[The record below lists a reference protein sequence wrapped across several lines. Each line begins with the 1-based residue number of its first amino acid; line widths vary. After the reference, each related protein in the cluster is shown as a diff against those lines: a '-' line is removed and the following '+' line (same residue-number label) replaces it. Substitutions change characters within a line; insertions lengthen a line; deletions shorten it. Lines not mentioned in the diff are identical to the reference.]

1 MEIVF
6 TEIKTQSLKLIE
18 TVQKQ
23 SPLLARFF
31 SGQVVIQFL
40 NLLNGFLLLRWL
52 SIENVAIFSMLFGIQ
67 TLMNS
72 MSDLGFSGSII
83 ALTGNRYSHKKIL
96 GGYISS
102 AKQLRRIFFLII
114 ILIMAGL
121 APFLLKN
128 NFENNTFAW
137 LGFIPVVAS
146 VYWQADCSI
155 YASPLI
161 IHKQLKAYYKPQILT
176 SVLRILINY
185 ILYLTNVIS
194 ALSVLIINAL
204 VILYMGKQ
212 NKKNASNYFEENIK
226 TKETKREMLR
236 YLAPI
241 MPSNIFNSF
250 FGQIQIFIIAY
261 FGSITN
267 IAEVG
272 ALGRL
277 SQLFLLLSA
286 FNMMIVEP
294 AIAKTDHNSL
304 FKKYIFIAI
313 AALFISFFIT
323 WSAYSFPDI
332 YLWVLGN
339 KYSHLDKQLV
349 WLIAAA
355 GVNFLSTTIWTMSSA
370 RKWVFWWGTAFYIT
384 TVILCQL
391 CGILT
396 FNLATTTGVLQLSL
410 LTAIG
415 ILIVQLSITI
425 VGFQKEKRLHQN
437 LSFQKI

>member
-1 MEIVF
+1 
-6 TEIKTQSLKLIE
+6 
-18 TVQKQ
+18 
-23 SPLLARFF
+23 
-31 SGQVVIQFL
+31 
-40 NLLNGFLLLRWL
+40 
-52 SIENVAIFSMLFGIQ
+52 
-67 TLMNS
+67 
-72 MSDLGFSGSII
+72 
-83 ALTGNRYSHKKIL
+83 
-96 GGYISS
+96 
-102 AKQLRRIFFLII
+102 
-114 ILIMAGL
+114 
-121 APFLLKN
+121 
-128 NFENNTFAW
+128 
-137 LGFIPVVAS
+137 
-146 VYWQADCSI
+146 
-155 YASPLI
+155 
-161 IHKQLKAYYKPQILT
+161 
-176 SVLRILINY
+176 
-185 ILYLTNVIS
+185 
-194 ALSVLIINAL
+194 
-204 VILYMGKQ
+204 MGKQ

-226 TKETKREMLR
+226 AKETKREMLR

-261 FGSITN
+261 FGSVNN

-339 KYSHLDKQLV
+339 KYSHLDKQLI